1 MSTPHL
7 LCLFISSHYVWTT
20 RHGPCKHHVL
30 WASLEISPHF
40 FKAALV
46 FHVLG
51 TIYVSAEV
59 HRHRVYFFLTISRFC
74 FMCQWPW
81 DSEQFAG
88 SWGCAGLLI
97 HCWSLNSLCCW
108 KWGDCSLRP
117 LCSPM
122 KLGLPLGTLFI
133 DSRGFALWALTL
145 ELLGAAASRGH
156 AASCPLQPMLLTLRG
171 LQSAAW
177 CLRQMSRWL
186 ERSSNY
192 SIHRISAKRSR
203 AKRSNLSRHI

>member
-20 RHGPCKHHVL
+20 RHGPCKHHVF

-108 KWGDCSLRP
+108 KWGWLLPPSPLLSHEIRSSSGNIVYWQQRLCFVSTDFGAAGCSSKPWPCSELSLATHAAHPEGTPVCSLMPQADVP
-117 LCSPM
+117 LIGKVL
-122 KLGLPLGTLFI
+122 KLLHSQNF
-133 DSRGFALWALTL
+133 
-145 ELLGAAASRGH
+145 
-156 AASCPLQPMLLTLRG
+156 C
-171 LQSAAW
+171 
-177 CLRQMSRWL
+177 
-186 ERSSNY
+186 
-192 SIHRISAKRSR
+192 
-203 AKRSNLSRHI
+203 